1 MSSLSR
7 VEEEGQDP
15 FPNHTSRAPPP
26 RFERQPRQPSSGGRI
41 SLVSEPSFA
50 QYNTALLARQD
61 EDILTR
67 TVQDCGL
74 HAYGAIFVEL
84 WVLSSNGRHMS
95 RPSGGHWM
103 DPQFIHSISPPELA
117 EQVNDHAQNCSPGV
131 SLAGTLYN
139 ETSQWGHWGINRK
152 VYWRQIKS
160 MMDDPFVQDDGRLK
174 SLYEDLGI
182 GIVATVPFSYHGRNG
197 IVLFMSRSTCS
208 VDRLRSTA
216 NENFL
221 IAAADLI
228 GASFAIRIPRKE
240 VANIRKEMMRSAVRK
255 LMSLIKNN
263 KGRNLGSI
271 VQNMRSKGMQP
282 SDSFANVLFKNCSDV
297 TDGVEETQGV
307 KVSQSSIRGSERPW
321 RHPVHSATV
330 YSRSGWSSMST
341 IAHRF
346 SRRIVN
352 SIRKWEG
359 ARMKG
364 PARMSAP
371 DCAIIFIMVTLA
383 MLTILRMNDAFED
396 ANPDNIYKW
405 HLNGGWVS
413 LCCLCYCFTH
423 ISSHYY
429 SQSSDYWL
437 QYASTM
443 CIVFALSSAP
453 VGQPRQIIGAHIINA
468 LVGLA
473 FQQIPST
480 PAMDNFS
487 DFAKLP
493 PGQRGM
499 PLFWKESFAVGVG
512 VSLQAWLGVMHPP
525 ATGLAFSFANTDRYQ
540 LSNLAVV
547 MLADVMLI
555 VLATVLLNLR
565 KNKQYPIFWFGM
577 NWNYPSGKMHQLTSK
592 TRNTTAELTERM
604 TRRNIRKRQPQDHT
618 PNSTAANSGGVENV

>member
-1 MSSLSR
+1 
-7 VEEEGQDP
+7 
-15 FPNHTSRAPPP
+15 
-26 RFERQPRQPSSGGRI
+26 
-41 SLVSEPSFA
+41 
-50 QYNTALLARQD
+50 
-61 EDILTR
+61 
-67 TVQDCGL
+67 
-74 HAYGAIFVEL
+74 
-84 WVLSSNGRHMS
+84 
-95 RPSGGHWM
+95 
-103 DPQFIHSISPPELA
+103 
-117 EQVNDHAQNCSPGV
+117 
-131 SLAGTLYN
+131 
-139 ETSQWGHWGINRK
+139 
-152 VYWRQIKS
+152 
-160 MMDDPFVQDDGRLK
+160 MMDDLRV
-174 SLYEDLGI
+174 YLGI

-255 LMSLIKNN
+255 LMSLIKTN
-263 KGRNLGSI
+263 KGRHLGSI
-271 VQNMRSKGMQP
+271 VQNMRSEGMQP
-282 SDSFANVLFKNCSDV
+282 SDSFANVLFKKCSDV
-297 TDGVEETQGV
+297 TDRVEDAQGV
-307 KVSQSSIRGSERPW
+307 KVSQSSIRRSERPW

-330 YSRSGWSSMST
+330 FGRSGWSSMST
-341 IAHRF
+341 IAQRV

-405 HLNGGWVS
+405 HLNGGW
-413 LCCLCYCFTH
+413 
-423 ISSHYY
+423 
-429 SQSSDYWL
+429 
-437 QYASTM
+437 YASTM

-525 ATGLAFSFANTDRYQ
+525 ATGLAFSFANTNRYQ

-592 TRNTTAELTERM
+592 TRNTTAELTERI
-604 TRRNIRKRQPQDHT
+604 TRRNIRMRQPQDHT
-618 PNSTAANSGGVENV
+618 PTSTAANSGGVENV